1 MRSWSAA
8 PSVEVDVHVARGRD
22 LGVYDDGPVG
32 VQWFPGHRCLRRAT
46 LNAARRRSTAPY
58 IATLRLLGAQWNRLE
73 QLGPNLGKH
82 CAQLRLFWAAGV
94 TV

>member
-1 MRSWSAA
+1 V
-8 PSVEVDVHVARGRD
+8 PSSRD
-22 LGVYDDGPVG
+22 
-32 VQWFPGHRCLRRAT
+32 A
-46 LNAARRRSTAPY
+46 NAARRRSTAPY

-73 QLGPNLGKH
+73 QLSPNLGKH